1 MKIFLTGAKGQLGR
15 ELCRRLGGAE
25 LLATDLPELD
35 ITDSR
40 RVGDVIGGYKP
51 DVVIHAAAYTRVD
64 AAEENVDKAW
74 KVNAIGAQNIA
85 VACRQVQ
92 AAMVY
97 ISTDYVFDGK
107 LGRAYTEL
115 DVPNPLNVYG
125 KSKYAGELLARNN
138 VERLYILRTAWLYGE
153 GTNFVRTMLKL
164 AGERDAM
171 QVVNDQYGSPTS
183 SVDLAEAVLRMIGTQ
198 GYGTYHV
205 VNGGVTNWYGLAKKI
220 FELTGNTQ
228 IEIQPVSTEQFARP
242 AQRPAYSPLD
252 TSLLR
257 LVTGW
262 TPRGWEE
269 ALAEYLYR
277 QDIFTQGKE

>member
-15 ELCRRLGGAE
+15 ELCRRLAGAE
-25 LLATDLPELD
+25 LLATDLAELD
-35 ITDSR
+35 ITDAR
-40 RVGDVIGGYKP
+40 KVDDVIGEYKP
-51 DVVIHAAAYTRVD
+51 DVVIHGAAYTRVD

-107 LGRAYTEL
+107 LGRAYKEL

-164 AGERDAM
+164 AGERDAL

-183 SVDLAEAVLRMIGTQ
+183 AVDLAEALLRLVGTQ
-198 GYGTYHV
+198 RYGTYHV

-220 FELTGNTQ
+220 FELTGNMQ

-252 TSLLR
+252 TSLLS
-257 LVTGW
+257 LAIGW
-262 TPRGWEE
+262 SPRGWEE

-277 QDIFTQGKE
+277 QDIFTQDKE